1 MLQISSTNCSPIRP
15 KPHQNFG
22 RGEMLTATAD
32 WLENIDTDNIT
43 EDNFIGLDNLS
54 SKMHDGPLK
63 TFAKI
68 LSIGGTAF
76 LAAKAGSTK
85 VANKIAN
92 NKMISKNVSTPVI
105 EFVKTSMTKA
115 QKALKENPLHGEH
128 NKGFKAYFVNTASKG
143 LDAIEKYGKRGS
155 EKLVKNIEQ
164 EIKDLKELQKG
175 AKGTELNE
183 IKDNINALMKRK
195 RNAATENLIT
205 KITTN
210 TVGAGAGTVAV
221 VEANKDRDNN
231 GIADIGEHDV

>member
-15 KPHQNFG
+15 KPNQNFG
-22 RGEMLTATAD
+22 RGEMITATAD

-43 EDNFIGLDNLS
+43 EDNFIGLDRLS
-54 SKMHDGPLK
+54 NKMHDGPLK

-76 LAAKAGSTK
+76 LAAKAGSAK
-85 VANKIAN
+85 VATKIAN
-92 NKMISKNVSTPVI
+92 NKMISRNVSTPVI
-105 EFVKTSMTKA
+105 RFVKNSMTAA
-115 QKALKENPLHGEH
+115 QKALKENPLFGEQ
-128 NKGFKAYFVNTASKG
+128 NKGFKAYFVNTAARS

-155 EKLVKNIEQ
+155 EKLVKNIEL
-164 EIKDLKELQKG
+164 EMKELKELQKG
-175 AKGTELNE
+175 TKGTELAE
-183 IKDNINALMKRK
+183 IKENLAALAERK
-195 RNAATENLIT
+195 RNATTENLIT

-231 GIADIGEHDV
+231 GIADIGEHDA